1 MTKRGLLLWGA
12 LLGGV
17 LVWHLIPDAQN
28 KKWKESFYSWLQRI
42 SIKTVI
48 RPLLKLLLETL
59 STLYFKAVLLG
70 CM

>member
-1 MTKRGLLLWGA
+1 MTKRGLLLWGT

-28 KKWKESFYSWLQRI
+28 KKWKEAFYSWLQGI

-48 RPLLKLLLETL
+48 RPLLKFLIETL

-70 CM
+70 SM